1 MEPAFIGWLKRIGSM
16 QGRVQ
21 GKSVPVRPT
30 LLIRLLGLLLGTG
43 GAHAASPPPCQAVTY
58 EDNTYT
64 VCTVD
69 LRREA
74 VRLFWKASDG
84 VPYAYLRE
92 LPRVTSAGR
101 LLFATNAGM
110 FDPDGRPVGLY
121 VENGRELVRAN
132 TRTGRGNFHMQ
143 PNGVFYVAGQTAG
156 VLDTMTY
163 LRLRPRADFAT
174 QSGPMLVINGRLHPR
189 FTFEGASRKPRDGI
203 GIVNPST
210 LAVAISD
217 GEVSFGEF
225 GRLFK
230 DRLRCSNA
238 LFLDGGIVP
247 SLYVP
252 GEHAGNLVPI
262 GPMIGVF
269 DKPQ

>member
-1 MEPAFIGWLKRIGSM
+1 MFMGRLKRIGSM
-16 QGRVQ
+16 HRRVQ
-21 GKSVPVRPT
+21 GKNLSVLPI
-30 LLIRLLGLLLGTG
+30 LLIRLLGLVLGTV
-43 GAHAASPPPCQAVTY
+43 GAHAATPAPCEAVVY

-64 VCTVD
+64 VCMVD

-74 VRLFWKASDG
+74 VRLFWKAPDG
-84 VPYAYLRE
+84 VRYGYLRE
-92 LPRVTSAGR
+92 LPRLASGGR

-110 FDPDGRPVGLY
+110 FDPDDRPVGLY

-132 TRTGRGNFHMQ
+132 TQPGHGNFHMQ

-156 VLDTMTY
+156 VLDTMAY
-163 LRLRPRADFAT
+163 LKLRPRADFAT

-189 FTFEGASRKPRDGI
+189 FAFEGASRKPRDGI
-203 GIVNPST
+203 GIVNPTT
-210 LAVAISD
+210 LVVAISD
-217 GEVSFGEF
+217 SEVSFGEF

-238 LFLDGGIVP
+238 LFLDGGTVP
-247 SLYVP
+247 TLYIP
-252 GEHAGNLVPI
+252 GERAGNLVPI

>member
-1 MEPAFIGWLKRIGSM
+1 MEPVFMGWLKRSGSLH
-16 QGRVQ
+16 RPLQ
-21 GKSVPVRPT
+21 GKNLPVRPP
-30 LLIRLLGLLLGTG
+30 LLMGLLGVLLGTG
-43 GAHAASPPPCQAVTY
+43 GAHAAPPPPCETLTY
-58 EDNTYT
+58 EDNAYT
-64 VCTVD
+64 VCMVD
-69 LRREA
+69 LRSDS
-74 VRLFWKASDG
+74 VRLFWKAPDG
-84 VPYAYLRE
+84 VPYGYLRE
-92 LPRVTSAGR
+92 LPRVSSAGR

-132 TRTGRGNFHMQ
+132 TKTGRGNFHMQ

-156 VLDTMTY
+156 VLDTTAY
-163 LRLRPRADFAT
+163 LKLRPRVDFAT

-189 FTFEGASRKPRDGI
+189 FAFDGASRKPRDGI
-203 GIVNPST
+203 GIVNPRT

-217 GEVSFGEF
+217 SEVSFGEF

-238 LFLDGGIVP
+238 LFLDGGSVP
-247 SLYVP
+247 SLYIP
-252 GEHAGNLVPI
+252 PERPGNLVPI

>member
-1 MEPAFIGWLKRIGSM
+1 MFMGRLKRIGSM
-16 QGRVQ
+16 HPRVQ
-21 GKSVPVRPT
+21 GKNLSAPPI
-30 LLIRLLGLLLGTG
+30 LLIRLLGLLLGTH
-43 GAHAASPPPCQAVTY
+43 GAHAATPPPCEAVIY

-64 VCTVD
+64 VCMVD

-74 VRLFWKASDG
+74 VRLFWKAPDG
-84 VPYAYLRE
+84 APYSYLRE
-92 LPRVTSAGR
+92 LPRVVSGGR

-121 VENGRELVRAN
+121 VENGRELVRVN
-132 TRTGRGNFHMQ
+132 TKPGHGNFHMQ

-156 VLDTMTY
+156 VLDTMAY
-163 LRLRPRADFAT
+163 LKLRPRVDFAT

-189 FTFEGASRKPRDGI
+189 FAFEGASRKPRNGI
-203 GIVNPST
+203 GIVNPTT

-217 GEVSFGEF
+217 RGVSFGEF

-238 LFLDGGIVP
+238 LFLDGGTVP
-247 SLYVP
+247 SLYIP
-252 GEHAGNLVPI
+252 GERAGNLVPI

-269 DKPQ
+269 DKPH